1 MARPP
6 PPSRPQGSSRPP
18 QGPRK
23 PGGSAPPRDG
33 QRPPRDGQRPSGPP
47 RRTEYQDHARP
58 DRPPRPERPNMQR
71 DRTAAPL
78 PSHVPT
84 WPGVVSLV
92 LRPGTATPVL
102 AGHPWIFSG
111 AIAHVVPAPGEG
123 SPTPGQ
129 ACAVFDPHARF
140 LGHGYCNLNSQI
152 AIRVVEAG
160 LDGLEPERIPSAR
173 ELLQVRLA
181 RAAKLRRDLQLPSA
195 ETDAFRL
202 VNSEGDQLPGLTIDR
217 YADGAVVQAST
228 AGASRWLPDVVDLL
242 RKEHGCAWVL
252 TRVPQDVHPAEGLEG
267 GNAQMHGEVPVQVQ
281 VRHNGLT
288 LRVEPAGGQKTG
300 MYVDQRENHVRAAKL
315 AKGRFVLDTFS
326 HAGGFGLHAARA
338 GAAKVVCVDASQRAV
353 DLAMQHAEDNDLH
366 LEALAADAVH
376 ILRNY
381 ADLPP
386 EDQTGR
392 PSLVIVDPP
401 KLASRAG
408 ALDQALK
415 KYTHINTLAMQA
427 VAEDG
432 FLVTCSCSGLVDRQ
446 AFLRML
452 GQAAHNA
459 GRSVQLLALDGAG
472 ADHPVAPAHPEGQYL
487 KVAFCRVTGRGA

>member
-1 MARPP
+1 
-6 PPSRPQGSSRPP
+6 
-18 QGPRK
+18 
-23 PGGSAPPRDG
+23 
-33 QRPPRDGQRPSGPP
+33 
-47 RRTEYQDHARP
+47 
-58 DRPPRPERPNMQR
+58 
-71 DRTAAPL
+71 
-78 PSHVPT
+78 
-84 WPGVVSLV
+84 
-92 LRPGTATPVL
+92 
-102 AGHPWIFSG
+102 
-111 AIAHVVPAPGEG
+111 
-123 SPTPGQ
+123 
-129 ACAVFDPHARF
+129 
-140 LGHGYCNLNSQI
+140 
-152 AIRVVEAG
+152 
-160 LDGLEPERIPSAR
+160 
-173 ELLQVRLA
+173 
-181 RAAKLRRDLQLPSA
+181 
-195 ETDAFRL
+195 
-202 VNSEGDQLPGLTIDR
+202 
-217 YADGAVVQAST
+217 
-228 AGASRWLPDVVDLL
+228 
-242 RKEHGCAWVL
+242 
-252 TRVPQDVHPAEGLEG
+252 
-267 GNAQMHGEVPVQVQ
+267 

-386 EDQTGR
+386 EDQAGR

-446 AFLRML
+446 TFLRML

-459 GRSVQLLALDGAG
+459 GRSVQLLALDGAA